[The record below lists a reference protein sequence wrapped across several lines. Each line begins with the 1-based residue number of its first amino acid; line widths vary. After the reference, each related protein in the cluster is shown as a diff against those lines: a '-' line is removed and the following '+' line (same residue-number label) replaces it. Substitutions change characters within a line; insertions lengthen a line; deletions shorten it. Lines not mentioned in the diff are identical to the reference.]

1 MTILYLATVVDG
13 TSDGA
18 CLSRGR
24 FEPGVGHE
32 PSLATWTTIDKTF
45 GFNPATKKK
54 RCLESQK
61 GSWQGMCVYFPK
73 DPDVS

>member
-1 MTILYLATVVDG
+1 MVSPGMILQVVNCGMTILYLATVVDG

-32 PSLATWTTIDKTF
+32 PSLATWTTIDKTS
-45 GFNPATKKK
+45 
-54 RCLESQK
+54 RI
-61 GSWQGMCVYFPK
+61 
-73 DPDVS
+73 

>member
-1 MTILYLATVVDG
+1 MVSPGMILQVVKGGMTIIYIASFVDG
-13 TSDGA
+13 TSDDA

-54 RCLESQK
+54 LL
-61 GSWQGMCVYFPK
+61 GIPK
-73 DPDVS
+73 R